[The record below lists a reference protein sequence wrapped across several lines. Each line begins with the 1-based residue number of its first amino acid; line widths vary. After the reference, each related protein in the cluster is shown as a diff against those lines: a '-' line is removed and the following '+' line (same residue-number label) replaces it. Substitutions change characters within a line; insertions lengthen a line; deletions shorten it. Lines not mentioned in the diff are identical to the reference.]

1 MSVDLR
7 AGKILRPPTS
17 SNSGTTPSPSMKP
30 LPRIRKCW
38 LIVIQ
43 KLAQTKLEGWCNKLG
58 AAGIA
63 AWKHHFCGMSKEQ
76 IVKEVQRL
84 LEGNDRSRLFYYR
97 DVTVDSSGATKKKGI
112 FQSPAFSRVIAVH
125 CHATAM
131 GGVQGPFEFADDN
144 ADTWPE
150 GVITMSVH
158 ALKRGLNY
166 FRTGELVIPSPPTG
180 NFSKT
185 NWAASTT
192 ARASPRGFPVPL
204 RLPPS

>member
-1 MSVDLR
+1 
-7 AGKILRPPTS
+7 
-17 SNSGTTPSPSMKP
+17 
-30 LPRIRKCW
+30 
-38 LIVIQ
+38 
-43 KLAQTKLEGWCNKLG
+43 
-58 AAGIA
+58 
-63 AWKHHFCGMSKEQ
+63 MSKEQ

-84 LEGNDRSRLFYYR
+84 LEGNDRSHVFYYR

-112 FQSPAFSRVIAVH
+112 FQSSAFSRVIAVH

-131 GGVQGPFEFADDN
+131 DGMQGPFKFADDN
-144 ADTWPE
+144 PDTWPE

-185 NWAASTT
+185 NWADRIDYSEGVPKRIPSTSAITAIVKKLTAAQWVKIIAAARAAST
-192 ARASPRGFPVPL
+192 AQRDDVPAAAVIDVDAEVAL
-204 RLPPS
+204 EDFDLIDDDSDDA